1 MTAFRLHG
9 QYRQSQKR
17 GYKIDCSHRCTSNA
31 SQASTPPRTGAPWEA
46 RPRERLPRDFKE
58 RLQSQLHLQGLQCPK
73 EHKGRCAMGSQATAK
88 ALLPTYPSLSPEVPR
103 ITVQDDSVLS
113 RLLAPNLVP
122 AENAASIR
130 AVSKKLLCTGTEVA
144 TPSVLYVTV
153 NVDSL

>member
-1 MTAFRLHG
+1 
-9 QYRQSQKR
+9 
-17 GYKIDCSHRCTSNA
+17 
-31 SQASTPPRTGAPWEA
+31 
-46 RPRERLPRDFKE
+46 
-58 RLQSQLHLQGLQCPK
+58 
-73 EHKGRCAMGSQATAK
+73 MGSQATAK